1 MGWVCLLSVVG
12 VAALFVG
19 ATFLNHQRQQK
30 NEHDSMGPM
39 VFKVGASV
47 LMLIIFIACISLG
60 KIGMLLAIVP
70 GALLGFI
77 WIGSVSDL
85 FMGGMMKWVTGEGEQ
100 VEPKPYYS
108 VAETKRHQG
117 DPERAIAEIEDQ
129 LTRFPGDF
137 EGQMLMAE
145 IQVETLKDFPAAAA
159 TLRTI
164 FTEI

>member
-60 KIGMLLAIVP
+60 KI
-70 GALLGFI
+70 
-77 WIGSVSDL
+77 S
-85 FMGGMMKWVTGEGEQ
+85 
-100 VEPKPYYS
+100 
-108 VAETKRHQG
+108 
-117 DPERAIAEIEDQ
+117 
-129 LTRFPGDF
+129 
-137 EGQMLMAE
+137 
-145 IQVETLKDFPAAAA
+145 
-159 TLRTI
+159 
-164 FTEI
+164 